1 MRMFADLT
9 SIDPRTVTDV
19 IAILVVIAGVVF
31 GVLRVTQGKSTR
43 VLPQPLNVRM
53 EEQFLTRSEYT
64 NSQTA
69 LASRLSAVE
78 SSLARMS
85 SELQVVRKEFADAGD
100 ARSRRI
106 HERIDSMRSEIEDK
120 LHSLPLQIITLLR
133 NTGALNDRHDT

>member
-19 IAILVVIAGVVF
+19 IAILVVIASVVF